1 MESDHKIG
9 IGIIGLSAK
18 RGWAATAHVPAIR
31 SNPEFEIRAL
41 CASSPESATGA
52 AEKFGVPLAFSNYKE
67 MVNLPGIDLV
77 VVTVKVPFHYE
88 LVTAAL
94 DAGKMVYCEWPLGNG
109 LGEAKEMATTARVKG
124 IRTFTGLQA
133 RSAPEIRYVRDLIK
147 SGYVGN
153 VLSTSMVAS
162 GNGWGGTT
170 RPESLY
176 QLDPRNGATLL
187 TIPFGHA
194 VDALCWCLGEFEE
207 VTGTHAIRR
216 PYAKMAGTGLEY
228 PTETDDQLA
237 VSGILESGA
246 VASIHYRGGTSRGTN
261 FLWEINGTEGD
272 IQLTGNS
279 HLQFGNIK
287 IRGANGTDT
296 LLADLR
302 VPSTYIEVA
311 GDSMS
316 QSFNLAQVYSSLLKD
331 IRQNARTLP
340 SFDDGLTRHKMIYC
354 IEQAFESGKRQ
365 YLKDE

>member
-1 MESDHKIG
+1 MEPDQKIG
-9 IGIIGLSAK
+9 VGIIGLSAK
-18 RGWAATAHVPAIR
+18 RGWASTAHIPALKL
-31 SNPEFEIRAL
+31 NPEFEIRAL
-41 CASSPESATGA
+41 CASSPESATEA
-52 AEKFGVPLAFSNYKE
+52 AEKFGVPLAFSNFRE
-67 MVNLPGIDLV
+67 FVVLPEIDMV

-109 LGEAKEMATTARVKG
+109 LGEAKEMATMARVKG

-133 RSAPEIRYVRDLIK
+133 RSAPEIRYVRDLIS
-147 SGYVGN
+147 SGYVGE

-194 VDALCWCLGEFEE
+194 VDALCWCLGEFNE
-207 VTGTHAIRR
+207 VTGTHALRR
-216 PYAKMAGTGLEY
+216 TYAKMADTGLEY
-228 PTETDDQLA
+228 PNATDDQLV

-272 IQLTGNS
+272 IQITGNS

-296 LLADLR
+296 SLSDLP
-302 VPSTYIEVA
+302 VPSTYVGVA
-311 GDSMS
+311 GDPTSL
-316 QSFNLAQVYSSLLKD
+316 SFNLAQVYSTLLKD
-331 IRQNARTLP
+331 IQQNTHTLP
-340 SFDDGLTRHKMIYC
+340 SFDDGLIRHKMLYS
-354 IEQAFESGKRQ
+354 IEKAFESGKRQ
-365 YLKDE
+365 YLKDD